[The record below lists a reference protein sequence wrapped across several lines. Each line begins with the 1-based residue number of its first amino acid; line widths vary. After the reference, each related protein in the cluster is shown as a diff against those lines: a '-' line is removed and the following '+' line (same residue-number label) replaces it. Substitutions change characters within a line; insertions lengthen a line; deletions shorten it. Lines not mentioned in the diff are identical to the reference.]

1 MIEYLKNREEEE
13 NEEKENKEEIENCF
27 RTEYLDQNLD
37 IKEKIHSIFFSFKS
51 LTNLF
56 FHLSDK

>member
-37 IKEKIHSIFFSFKS
+37 IKEKTYSFFFFQIINKSFFS
-51 LTNLF
+51 LIR
-56 FHLSDK
+56 

>member
-1 MIEYLKNREEEE
+1 MIEYLKIREEEEE

-37 IKEKIHSIFFSFKS
+37 IKEE
-51 LTNLF
+51 N
-56 FHLSDK
+56 

>member
-37 IKEKIHSIFFSFKS
+37 IKEKTYSFFF
-51 LTNLF
+51 
-56 FHLSDK
+56 LSNH

>member
-1 MIEYLKNREEEE
+1 MIEYLKIREEEEE

-37 IKEKIHSIFFSFKS
+37 IKEK
-51 LTNLF
+51 N
-56 FHLSDK
+56 